1 MSSVTVNETEKRK
14 IMKKIEQQ
22 TEKIIDIGLKS
33 GMIANPL
40 LKSTTPEKKQESCDI
55 FQTIM
60 QNGANEFKEKTGRE
74 MSYSEMREMY
84 G

>member
-1 MSSVTVNETEKRK
+1 MTELSKTEKRK
-14 IMKKIEQQ
+14 IMKKIEKE
-22 TEKIIDIGLKS
+22 TEKKIDVAFKS

-60 QNGANEFKEKTGRE
+60 KNGANEFKEKTGRE

>member
-1 MSSVTVNETEKRK
+1 MTEISETEKRK
-14 IMKKIEQQ
+14 IMKKIEKE
-22 TEKIIDIGLKS
+22 TEKKIDIAFKS
-33 GMIANPL
+33 GMIVNPL
-40 LKSTTPEKKQESCDI
+40 LKSTTPEKKKESCDI

-60 QNGANEFKEKTGRE
+60 NNGANEFKEKTGRE

>member
-1 MSSVTVNETEKRK
+1 MTELSETEKRK
-14 IMKKIEQQ
+14 IMKKIEKE
-22 TEKIIDIGLKS
+22 TEKKIDVSFKS

-55 FQTIM
+55 FQKIM
-60 QNGANEFKEKTGRE
+60 NNGANEFKEKTGRE